1 MEAQTSVPLSR
12 GIDNQPLLADV
23 AKEEET
29 EMERWV
35 WIGPLVVLAGAIGLL
50 QAHGMAFWSAELGPY
65 GIAWSVLLEATALWL
80 WWGATRTRRG
90 LGLVASTLL
99 LLGPLY
105 QVVTP
110 VLDGMA
116 EAAHEDRAREE
127 RVPAVKSEIARLE
140 GQVAT
145 FTENSAKRP
154 GWLPAI
160 EAAEARL
167 REAREELTALI
178 AKAPQSTVRMET
190 QRMLVIGMECMGLV
204 LFQVTAVLAI
214 AALSER
220 ARARKACVAGQGTAL
235 RRSALVARWPVELI
249 SDPPAAARPVLSAQT
264 KAKAPR
270 TQSTP
275 TERTE
280 VSAGAH
286 AEHERAPIR
295 TDAPE
300 ARKAPVA
307 APAAAREAKEIPA
320 KVVQPY
326 GARKRIKRAPKGES
340 RQASSVSHSCPPSSV
355 DMHSLMPSHLPTGRA
370 RLPRSGGP
378 PFL

>member
-1 MEAQTSVPLSR
+1 MEAQTSVPPSR

-29 EMERWV
+29 EMERWI

-80 WWGATRTRRG
+80 WWGATRTQRG

-116 EAAHEDRAREE
+116 EAAHADRAREE
-127 RVPAVKSEIARLE
+127 LVPAVKSEIVRLE
-140 GQVAT
+140 GQVAV

-167 REAREELTALI
+167 REAREELTALT
-178 AKAPQSTVRMET
+178 AKAPQSTVRMEA

-220 ARARKACVAGQGTAL
+220 ARAHKACVAGQGTTL
-235 RRSALVARWPVELI
+235 RCSALVARWPAELV
-249 SDPPAAARPVLSAQT
+249 SDPPAAARPVPPAQT

-270 TQSTP
+270 TPSTP

-280 VSAGAH
+280 VPGGAH
-286 AEHERAPIR
+286 AERERAPIR
-295 TDAPE
+295 TDVPE
-300 ARKAPVA
+300 ARKAPA
-307 APAAAREAKEIPA
+307 TALAAARETKEVPHQGRPA
-320 KVVQPY
+320 P
-326 GARKRIKRAPKGES
+326 RRA
-340 RQASSVSHSCPPSSV
+340 
-355 DMHSLMPSHLPTGRA
+355 
-370 RLPRSGGP
+370 
-378 PFL
+378 